1 MLIFS
6 YITVVI
12 LICLSGLSSAS
23 ETAMTGCSTGKLQQL
38 HKEGNKRA
46 KLIIRMLKAKDNVIT
61 GLLIINNIVNIAATS
76 LVTSLF
82 IHFLGNEGAAYAT
95 VFMSVLI
102 IIVAEVIPKAMAIA
116 NPEKL
121 ALFIAWPLN
130 LLLTIFYPII
140 KLLQWLVKICM
151 RLFGLNNNSIVS
163 GQDEVRGVIDYQH
176 QEGRV
181 FKDDRDMLDGVL
193 DLNYLTVSDL
203 LVPRN
208 QMQTLPGDIDKRELL
223 NRALSIPYS
232 RVPVWKDNKDN
243 IIGMLHIRSLF
254 DALQQNNF
262 DSNKI
267 KLDDILLQPWFV
279 PETTLIRDQ
288 LKQFK
293 QRKVHSAIAID
304 EYGDIKGI
312 ITLEDILEEI
322 VGQIEDE
329 YDKEQ
334 PKISYKSGGRILVAG
349 DITIRDL
356 NKAMNWD
363 LPEHQASTLAGLIME
378 ELERI
383 PEQGERITIK
393 DLSCRIVKRSGNTIK
408 SVQIR
413 SL

>member
-1 MLIFS
+1 MFLLS
-6 YITVVI
+6 YLTVAI
-12 LICLSGLSSAS
+12 LICLSGLSSAT
-23 ETAMTGCSTGKLQQL
+23 ETAITGCSAGKLQQL
-38 HKEGNKRA
+38 SKEGNTGA
-46 KLIIRMLKAKDNVIT
+46 GLIIKLLKNKDNVIT
-61 GLLIINNIVNIAATS
+61 ALLITNNIVNIAATS

-82 IHFLGNEGAAYAT
+82 IKALGSEGAAYAT

-121 ALFIAWPLN
+121 ALFIAIPLN
-130 LLLTIFYPII
+130 ILVTIFYPII
-140 KLLQWLVKICM
+140 RLLHALVKTSM
-151 RLFGLNNNSIVS
+151 NLFGLDNSSVVS

-203 LVPRN
+203 VVPRN
-208 QMQTLPGDIDKRELL
+208 QLQTLPQDLDKHELVT
-223 NRALSIPYS
+223 RALAIPYS
-232 RVPVWKDNKDN
+232 RVPIWKDNKDN
-243 IIGMLHIRSLF
+243 IVGMLHIRSLF
-254 DALQQNNF
+254 DALLKNNF
-262 DSNKI
+262 DYNKI
-267 KLDDILLQPWFV
+267 DLDDILIKSWFV

-293 QRKVHSAIAID
+293 RRKVHSAIVID
-304 EYGDIKGI
+304 EYGDIQGI

-334 PKISYKSGGRILVAG
+334 PKISYKSGGRILVSG
-349 DITIRDL
+349 DIPIRDL

-363 LPEHQASTLAGLIME
+363 LPEQQASTLAGLLME

-383 PEQGERITIK
+383 PEQGEKVTFRN
-393 DLSCRIVKRSGNTIK
+393 LSCRIVKRAGNTIK
-408 SVQIR
+408 TIQIGT
-413 SL
+413 L